1 MRNSKI
7 IKRVLLSLF
16 LIGVFTTVIFIK
28 IPNEI
33 FTSVTLNTECKI
45 PTLRRMVLNND
56 VDKNKLLDNNSRIKL
71 NDLSI
76 PLLMVQSSLQPI
88 YISFATGKTPDQKTS
103 LILSFSVDSGKNPF
117 KKLQTWIK
125 LNQIKKEIIAS
136 VDKLYKYCENTA
148 NTYGSEIVQTT
159 LKDSTILVI
168 RGTSQSFPAI
178 SEIYSKIELLEN
190 YAKKQKAK
198 PTNNP
203 MLNIKQEN
211 DKQYTYSVGLP
222 IDKYLPDSDQISTKR
237 MLSGGK
243 FLTAT
248 VEGGFHKVRSS
259 EIKLQQYLLD
269 YSYSSP
275 AIPFQSLVTNRM
287 IEQDTAKWITKLYYP
302 IY

>member
-1 MRNSKI
+1 M
-7 IKRVLLSLF
+7 L
-16 LIGVFTTVIFIK
+16 K

-33 FTSVTLNTECKI
+33 YTSVSIYSECKI
-45 PTLRRMVLNND
+45 PTLRRMILNHD
-56 VDKNKLLDNNSRIKL
+56 VNNYQLLDKNCKIKL
-71 NDLSI
+71 DDLSN
-76 PLLMVQSSLQPI
+76 PLLILESSSDQSV
-88 YISFATGKTPDQKTS
+88 YINFANSVNKDQKPL
-103 LILSFSVDSGKNPF
+103 LIVSFVVKTGKNPF
-117 KKLQTWIK
+117 KKIKTWLTLDK
-125 LNQIKKEIIAS
+125 IKKDVVKSI
-136 VDKLYKYCENTA
+136 DKLYKFCENTA

-168 RGTSQSFPAI
+168 RGTSHSFPAI
-178 SEIYSKIELLEN
+178 SEIYSKIELLEK
-190 YAKKQKAK
+190 YAKNQNAK

-211 DKQYTYSVGLP
+211 DQKYTYSVGLP
-222 IDKYLPDSDQISTKR
+222 VDKYLPGSDQISTKR
-237 MLSGGK
+237 MLPGGS